1 MSFDVDL
8 AGADPAYPRLFSP
21 WQVGRLRIP
30 NRLVMGAMH
39 TGLERLDRREERI
52 AAFYRARAEGGAGL
66 IITGGVSPNREGR
79 LDPEAPYLEDGR
91 DEAWHRAIV
100 GAVHGTQ
107 TLVCMQLLHA
117 GRYARL
123 PECVGAS
130 DLRAP
135 INPCAPTALSNHDA
149 WRTIEDFA
157 RSARIAHS
165 LGYHGVEI
173 MGSEGYLIN
182 QFTAPATNQR
192 SDEFGGSPEARARF
206 ACEVVKA
213 IRRNVPEDFLVI
225 FRISAVDLVPDG
237 MTGDETRHLA
247 ALVERAGA
255 SMLNTGIGWHESK
268 VPTIAA
274 PVPRA
279 AWSYAIGQVKAAV
292 TIPVIASNRINDP
305 AVAERLLHDGVA
317 DFVSMARPLLAD
329 PCFPAKARANR
340 PDRIATC
347 IACNQACLDR
357 ALTGGRVSC
366 MVNPMAGHE
375 IERVAAPALVRKRIA
390 VVGGGAAGM
399 NFAFLAAS
407 RGHAVTLF
415 EAGPELGGQLLM
427 AREIPDKSEFNNAL
441 RYFKQRL
448 SEEGVSVHL
457 DHACSAEELSSGE
470 YDDVVIAT
478 GVTPRRL
485 DIPGI
490 DDPRVLTYP
499 DVLKR
504 RKPVGR
510 AVAIVGA
517 GGIGFDVAEFLL
529 EAPGHVADMSEFA
542 REYGLDLDLGT
553 AGGLADRPAPSAPPL
568 RQITLMQRKKGKPS
582 GIAGAVSTRWIHRG
596 KLERAGVRMLGGVE
610 YRRIDA
616 AGLVV
621 SIDGEE
627 RTIAADTIVVCAG
640 QEPVRALYEAL
651 IARLPAGCVHLIGG
665 AREAGELDATR
676 AIEQATDL
684 ALAI

>member
-1 MSFDVDL
+1 MSLDFQFPE
-8 AGADPAYPRLFSP
+8 ADPNYPHLFSP
-21 WQVGRLRIP
+21 WQVGKLRIP

-52 AAFYRARAEGGAGL
+52 GAFYRARAEGGAGL

-79 LDPEAPYLEDGR
+79 LDPEAPYLEGVR

-100 GAVHGTQ
+100 QAVHGTE

-123 PECVGAS
+123 SECVGAS
-130 DLRAP
+130 DRKAP
-135 INPCAPTALSNHDA
+135 INPYAPAALANEGV

-157 RSARIAHS
+157 RSAQIAHS

-182 QFTAPATNQR
+182 QFTALTTNER
-192 SDEFGGSPEARARF
+192 SDEFGGSLDARAKL

-213 IRRNVPEDFLVI
+213 IRQRVPEDFLVI
-225 FRISAVDLVPDG
+225 YRISAVDLVPNG
-237 MTGDETRHLA
+237 MTGEETRYLA
-247 ALVERAGA
+247 AMVEHAGA

-279 AWSYAIGQVKAAV
+279 AWSYAIGQLKDAV

-305 AVAERLLHDGVA
+305 AIAEQLLCDGVA
-317 DFVSMARPLLAD
+317 DFISMARPLLAD
-329 PCFPAKARANR
+329 PFFAAKAKANR
-340 PDRIATC
+340 PDTIATC

-366 MVNPMAGHE
+366 MINPMAGYE
-375 IERVAAPALVRKRIA
+375 VERVAIPALVRKRIA

-399 NFAFLAAS
+399 NFAFQAAS
-407 RGHAVTLF
+407 RGHMVTLF
-415 EAGPELGGQLLM
+415 EAGQQLGGQLLM
-427 AREIPDKSEFNNAL
+427 AREIPGKSEFNEAL
-441 RYFKQRL
+441 RYFKRRL
-448 SEEGVSVHL
+448 IDEDVTVHL
-457 DHACSAEELSSGE
+457 DHAGCVEELSSGR

-478 GVTPRRL
+478 GVTSRRL
-485 DIPGI
+485 AISGI
-490 DDPRVLTYP
+490 DDPRVLTYQ
-499 DVLKR
+499 DVLQHR
-504 RKPVGR
+504 RPVGK
-510 AVAIVGA
+510 AVAIIGA

-529 EAPGHVADMSEFA
+529 ETPGHLPHLGEFA
-542 REYGLDLDLGT
+542 QEYGLDLDLCS
-553 AGGLADRPAPSAPPL
+553 AGGLADRPAPSPPPL
-568 RQITLMQRKKGKPS
+568 RQITLLQRKRGKPA
-582 GIAGAVSTRWIHRG
+582 GIASAVSTRWIHRG
-596 KLERAGVRMLGGVE
+596 KLERAKVEMVGGVE
-610 YRRIDA
+610 YRRVVA

-621 SIDGEE
+621 SVEGEE
-627 RTIAADTIVVCAG
+627 RTIAADTIIICAG

-651 IARLPAGCVHLIGG
+651 IIQMPAERVHLIGG
-665 AREAGELDATR
+665 ANDAGELDATR
-676 AIEQATDL
+676 AIEQATSL